1 MSTIK
6 QVAQLAGVSI
16 GTVSHVITGSVP
28 VSKRLRSKVQAA
40 IVELGYYPNHI
51 ARSLKTNRSRTL
63 GIIVPDMTIP
73 FFPRVI
79 RGAEAA
85 ALERSYSLF
94 AVNSDDNGTRQKE
107 LLSLLRSQ
115 RVEGIL
121 LVVAKGAATISQ
133 ISELMESGVSLVCLD
148 RMPEGLKVDSV
159 SVDNSA
165 AAEMG
170 VSHLLS
176 MGHRSIAIVTG
187 SLALRNEQERLHG
200 YQVAIRRAGIKLEK
214 KLIWEGNFQPEDV
227 AAMCREQLCNMQE
240 QPTAIFSTNGPTGLG
255 VLRALRDCQLQTPG
269 DISFVTFDELIADD
283 VFKPAVTAVVQ
294 PAYEIGFRAA
304 EILLKRIEE
313 GHERRAAINVRLPAR
328 LEIRE
333 TSCFV
338 KSRMER
344 SRTRA

>member
-6 QVAQLAGVSI
+6 QVARLAGVSI

-121 LVVAKGAATISQ
+121 LVVAKGAVSCLQ
-133 ISELMESGVSLVCLD
+133 CRGESIRAGETLLGVGRTES
-148 RMPEGLKVDSV
+148 SV
-159 SVDNSA
+159 A
-165 AAEMG
+165 G
-170 VSHLLS
+170 WI
-176 MGHRSIAIVTG
+176 R
-187 SLALRNEQERLHG
+187 
-200 YQVAIRRAGIKLEK
+200 RRAG
-214 KLIWEGNFQPEDV
+214 N
-227 AAMCREQLCNMQE
+227 
-240 QPTAIFSTNGPTGLG
+240 
-255 VLRALRDCQLQTPG
+255 
-269 DISFVTFDELIADD
+269 
-283 VFKPAVTAVVQ
+283 
-294 PAYEIGFRAA
+294 
-304 EILLKRIEE
+304 
-313 GHERRAAINVRLPAR
+313 
-328 LEIRE
+328 
-333 TSCFV
+333 TS
-338 KSRMER
+338 
-344 SRTRA
+344 